1 MSVVILACLSLGISA
16 GLRLQAAP
24 AEPQSASPA
33 ATYTADLHYQE
44 TDEVLVSY
52 SVGVKLR
59 SNPFQK
65 EPALPGRNVLRGSL
79 MFESHP
85 EQATSFIWDK
95 GQGWLYLDLNRNGN
109 FTDDPKGVFASR
121 ARDDNQSF
129 TNIHLVLPGGT
140 GDRTVRLQLEFYSS
154 RASSLRV
161 YAGICY
167 FWEAKLSLR
176 GIDWQFGLVEGRLR
190 ENAYLLLR
198 PWAERQRPF
207 HLTSSSP
214 DFLDFTTNVFF
225 GHTAYA
231 LDCRY
236 QPGGDSGQYR
246 VTLKEQSP
254 PLGELKVAG
263 TDLHRVILTAKP
275 SLTVVLDQP
284 QGTVKLPVG
293 NYELAEIWLRKGEAE
308 FACFSAGKLSVDA
321 RRPASLVAGGPLTNS
336 VTVASQGNSVQLNYK
351 LLGADGRAYKAPQP
365 DYKRPPEFA
374 IFRGT
379 NRLATGKFEF
389 G

>member
-1 MSVVILACLSLGISA
+1 MPVVILAWFGLGISI
-16 GLRLQAAP
+16 GLRLQAAT
-24 AEPQSASPA
+24 AESQSASPA

-44 TDEVLVSY
+44 TDEVLISY
-52 SVGVKLR
+52 SVSVKPR
-59 SNPFQK
+59 SNPFLK

-79 MFESHP
+79 MFDSHP

-109 FTDDPKGVFASR
+109 FTDDTKGVFASL
-121 ARDDNQSF
+121 ARGNNQSF
-129 TNIHLVLPGGT
+129 TNIHLVLPTAT
-140 GDRTVRLQLEFYSS
+140 GDRAVRLQLELYSS
-154 RASSLRV
+154 GASSLRV

-167 FWEAKLSLR
+167 FWETKLSLR
-176 GIDWQFGLVEGRLR
+176 GADWQFGLVEGHLR

-225 GHTAYA
+225 GHAAYA

-263 TDLHRVILTAKP
+263 ADLHRVILTAKP

-293 NYELAEIWLRKGEAE
+293 NYSLAEIWLRKGEAE

-321 RRPASLVAGGPLTNS
+321 RRPVSLVAGGPLTNS

-379 NRLATGKFEF
+379 NRLATGKFQF